1 MRLPHPGHAR
11 LWGKVPDLA
20 DCQRSLMTPAGTL
33 RRNRASVADL
43 PSQDEHRQKTP
54 GDPLT
59 VVRGQLHFGQ
69 IEHLAI
75 LSSSVAQRIAFYP
88 SCGKCMTVAV
98 CKQAY
103 SCRMRDKM
111 LLNGA
116 AGPDDELWEGGTAR
130 PLSSRVPC
138 QVASSFLRGEAA
150 RRAFL
155 FPDFRFS

>member
-1 MRLPHPGHAR
+1 
-11 LWGKVPDLA
+11 
-20 DCQRSLMTPAGTL
+20 MTPAGTL

-88 SCGKCMTVAV
+88 SYGKVYGGCCLQTSVILE
-98 CKQAY
+98 QA
-103 SCRMRDKM
+103 
-111 LLNGA
+111 G
-116 AGPDDELWEGGTAR
+116 
-130 PLSSRVPC
+130 
-138 QVASSFLRGEAA
+138 
-150 RRAFL
+150 
-155 FPDFRFS
+155 

>member
-1 MRLPHPGHAR
+1 
-11 LWGKVPDLA
+11 
-20 DCQRSLMTPAGTL
+20 MTPAGTW

-98 CKQAY
+98 CKQA
-103 SCRMRDKM
+103 
-111 LLNGA
+111 
-116 AGPDDELWEGGTAR
+116 
-130 PLSSRVPC
+130 
-138 QVASSFLRGEAA
+138 
-150 RRAFL
+150 
-155 FPDFRFS
+155 